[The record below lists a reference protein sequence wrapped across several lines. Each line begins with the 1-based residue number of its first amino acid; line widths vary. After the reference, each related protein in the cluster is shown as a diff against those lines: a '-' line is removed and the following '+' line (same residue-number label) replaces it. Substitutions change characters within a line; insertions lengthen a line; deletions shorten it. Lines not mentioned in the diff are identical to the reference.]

1 MQHAFRIGDLEVP
14 LALSRG
20 PQAYRLQSGDSWLD
34 IDLATDADGRSW
46 LTVAGRRMPVV
57 IATHGDEV
65 FVHLDGEAH
74 ALRYRHP
81 LDRLAAQ
88 SGNAAEDGIFAPM
101 PGSIVSVAVQA
112 GDAVSRGQTLLV
124 MESMKMETTLV
135 APRDGVVAEVR
146 FEKAQTFE
154 RDVLLLSLEPQS

>member
-1 MQHAFRIGDLEVP
+1 MQHAFRMGDVEHPV
-14 LALSRG
+14 ALSRSAR
-20 PQAYRLQSGDSWLD
+20 AYRLQSGDGWLD
-34 IDLATDADGRSW
+34 IDLATDADGHHW
-46 LTVAGRRMPVV
+46 LTVAGRRLPVV
-57 IATHGDEV
+57 IATFGDEV

-88 SGNAAEDGIFAPM
+88 AGNAAEDGIFAPM
-101 PGSIVSVAVQA
+101 PGSIVKVAVQA
-112 GDAVSRGQTLLV
+112 GDTVSRGQTLLV

-146 FEKAQTFE
+146 YEQAQSFD
-154 RDVLLLSLEPQS
+154 RDALLLSLEPQS